1 MSDDPFLTTEEV
13 EEILQVNPRTVYRL
27 IKRGSIPALRVG
39 RQWRFRRKDVEAWL
53 AGHRGAISRDG
64 LDRPRVLVVDDE
76 APVRDLIAKTLTMAD
91 YEVDTAED
99 GLAAIE
105 RLKTTDYDLM
115 FTDLRMPGMDGL
127 AVIREAR
134 RMYPTL
140 SVIIVTGFSTEANA
154 IEAINL
160 GVCGYLTKPFRLP
173 RILSVA
179 ARALGEPVPAVEV

>member
-1 MSDDPFLTTEEV
+1 
-13 EEILQVNPRTVYRL
+13 
-27 IKRGSIPALRVG
+27 
-39 RQWRFRRKDVEAWL
+39 
-53 AGHRGAISRDG
+53 
-64 LDRPRVLVVDDE
+64 
-76 APVRDLIAKTLTMAD
+76 
-91 YEVDTAED
+91 
-99 GLAAIE
+99 
-105 RLKTTDYDLM
+105 
-115 FTDLRMPGMDGL
+115 MDGL

-140 SVIIVTGFSTEANA
+140 SVIIVTGYSNEANA

>member
-1 MSDDPFLTTEEV
+1 MSDDPFLTTEDV

-127 AVIREAR
+127 SVIREAR

-140 SVIIVTGFSTEANA
+140 SVIIVTGYSTEDNA